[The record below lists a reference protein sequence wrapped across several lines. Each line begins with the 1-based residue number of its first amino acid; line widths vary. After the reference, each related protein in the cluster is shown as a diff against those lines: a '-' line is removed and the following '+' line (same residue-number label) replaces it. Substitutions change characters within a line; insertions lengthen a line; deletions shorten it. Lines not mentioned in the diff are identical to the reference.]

1 MNKRE
6 RMQKKKESMSSF
18 RWKLMT
24 VGLPIYVLLS
34 FLLIAVFVWL
44 LAAESVEAIAVIIW
58 IGCLVFV
65 NVGMAIL
72 SLRVTKE
79 DVKFEMQRFSYL
91 FEENISFED
100 ERLIVADEDLVYTLE
115 GSRVKMEFPD
125 EGAGQVFDEAR
136 ENVFY
141 IPWERAEL
149 GLASQSVA
157 RRVYLAVAVFSMDED
172 MIPFFIPL
180 DEKVFAFMRKIGL
193 DQKMDHF
200 WSYLMYNPENA
211 FKQLVTKGRI
221 VKMYN
226 KKTGKMFMNEAGD
239 FLGDE

>member
-1 MNKRE
+1 MDKKE
-6 RMQKKKESMSSF
+6 RMRKKKESMSSF
-18 RWKLMT
+18 RWKVMT
-24 VGLPIYVLLS
+24 VGLPIYVVLS

-58 IGCLVFV
+58 IGCLVLV

-115 GSRVKMEFPD
+115 ESGVKMEFPD

>member
-1 MNKRE
+1 MDKKEWMR
-6 RMQKKKESMSSF
+6 KKKESMSPF
-18 RWKLMT
+18 RWKMLT
-24 VGLPIYVLLS
+24 IGLPLYVLLS

-44 LAAESVEAIAVIIW
+44 LAAESVEAIAVIVW

-65 NVGMAIL
+65 NVGMVIL
-72 SLRVTKE
+72 SLRATKE

-91 FEENISFED
+91 FEENVSFED
-100 ERLIVADEDLVYTLE
+100 ERLIIADEELVYTLE
-115 GSRVKMEFPD
+115 EGGVKMEFPD

-149 GLASQSVA
+149 GLASQSVS
-157 RRVYLAVAVFSMDED
+157 RRVYLAIAVFSMDED

-226 KKTGKMFMNEAGD
+226 KKTGKNV
-239 FLGDE
+239 